1 MNTLRILGLDDDNHG
16 YCWVCEDG
24 TTFSTTKEVMEFLAK
39 PHDYQVEL
47 KLFAIIEEWSD
58 DLACYDECL
67 VDDMF
72 TFLEGAAIQPKSMS
86 FIEIFNLFWDSANRQ
101 WW

>member
-1 MNTLRILGLDDDNHG
+1 MNTLRLLGLDDDNHG

-24 TTFSTTKEVMEFLAK
+24 TSFSTTREVMEFLAK
-39 PHDYQVEL
+39 PHDCQVEIR
-47 KLFAIIEEWSD
+47 LFAIIEEFHGE
-58 DLACYDECL
+58 LENYDECL

-72 TFLEGAAIQPKSMS
+72 VYLEGVAVQPEGMS
-86 FIEIFNLFWDSANRQ
+86 FAEIFDLFWESANRN